1 MKCYFMQTIMESE
14 NSINIEDS
22 QESCSSQSL
31 NQFSSS
37 STSPPPS
44 IKPKYD
50 LGRFSKWHLNNHFG
64 FQKFTSETNFIV
76 KCLLCEPKHKLL

>member
-1 MKCYFMQTIMESE
+1 MESE

-22 QESCSSQSL
+22 EDSCSSQSL

-44 IKPKYD
+44 TKPKHD
-50 LGRFSKWHLNNHFG
+50 LGQFNNWYLNNHIV
-64 FQKFTSETNFIV
+64 FQKFTSAKYFIV
-76 KCLLCEPKHKLL
+76 KCLLCKPKQK